1 MNVEAIA
8 QGLASEHGDE
18 RNALR
23 VIVQSH
29 MNLELDYA
37 IMKRRMDE
45 LERENAQL
53 KKGVSWGAIYKGHL
67 YRKYLKRMKPPVPEG
82 WALDVADPVTEGSP
96 NG

>member
-29 MNLELDYA
+29 MNLELEVG
-37 IMKRRMDE
+37 RRAGRYG
-45 LERENAQL
+45 LSQAGQGCPER
-53 KKGVSWGAIYKGHL
+53 
-67 YRKYLKRMKPPVPEG
+67 P
-82 WALDVADPVTEGSP
+82 
-96 NG
+96 